1 MTAWRFLAERSIINI
16 LQCAAAVT
24 CWEGLPLVAK
34 PMAKV
39 LWLLLPKRRAIT
51 IDNLRQALKCNETE
65 ATELAQK
72 VFHHVALTALEF
84 LKMGAN
90 PKEALSRVRFCGWED
105 VEAVW
110 RRHGRMIFVTGH
122 MGNFELLGGAV
133 AQRLPLW
140 VVARPQSPASWQ
152 VIKSIREKVGMKVI
166 DKFGSLREALLV
178 LRSGGALGLLADQHA
193 GDGAGT
199 MIVSF
204 FGRPASVFKT
214 PALLAART
222 NSPLVF
228 CYDVRLRDGTHEAV
242 FLPPKFV
249 SSDEVDDAV
258 VWFCR
263 ELERAILRAPE
274 QWWWLHDRWKIARRK
289 LTAKNEP

>member
-1 MTAWRFLAERSIINI
+1 MTAWRFFAERSLINI
-16 LQCAAAVT
+16 LRCVATVT
-24 CWEGLPLVAK
+24 CWEVLPLVAK
-34 PMAKV
+34 PIAKV

-51 IDNLRQALKCNETE
+51 IDNLRRCLKCEEPE
-65 ATELAQK
+65 ATKLAQK
-72 VFHHVALTALEF
+72 VFQNVALTALEF
-84 LKMGAN
+84 LKMGSN
-90 PKEALSRVRFCGWED
+90 PKEALSQVKFCGWED

-110 RRHGRMIFVTGH
+110 KQHGRMIFVTGH
-122 MGNFELLGGAV
+122 MGNFELLGAWL
-133 AQRLPLW
+133 AQKLPLW

-166 DKFGSLREALLV
+166 DKIGSLREALSV

-193 GDGAGT
+193 GDGSGT
-199 MIVSF
+199 MIVPF

-222 NSPLVF
+222 KSPLVF
-228 CYDVRLRDGTHEAV
+228 CYDLRLSDGTHEAN

-249 SSDEVDDAV
+249 SSNEIDETM

-263 ELERAILRAPE
+263 ELEQAILRAPE
-274 QWWWLHDRWKIARRK
+274 QWWWLHDRWKVARRK
-289 LTAKNEP
+289 PITEIEP